1 MVINE
6 ENFTAEKEDEIKDMV
21 SKAVNIRKDSI
32 SVKNYTISR
41 PDDGQQTVA
50 PPASTGLSQT
60 TIFAIVALGLLLLL
74 LVVVVV
80 VILLR
85 GKAKKKKAAEEE
97 AATQSLKDTQMEEIE
112 KLKQQLKESAQEKDK
127 ESAITNEI
135 REFAKQNPEI
145 TAGLIRTMLK
155 EEE

>member
-1 MVINE
+1 M
-6 ENFTAEKEDEIKDMV
+6 
-21 SKAVNIRKDSI
+21 
-32 SVKNYTISR
+32 
-41 PDDGQQTVA
+41 
-50 PPASTGLSQT
+50 
-60 TIFAIVALGLLLLL
+60 LLLL